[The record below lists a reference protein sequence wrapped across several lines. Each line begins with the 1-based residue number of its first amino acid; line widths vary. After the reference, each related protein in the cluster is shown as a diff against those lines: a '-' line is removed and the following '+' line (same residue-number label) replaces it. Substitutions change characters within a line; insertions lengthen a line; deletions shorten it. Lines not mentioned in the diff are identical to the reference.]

1 MAVLVRF
8 VKIMLFT
15 AFLAVL
21 GPVLIF
27 AVIMLMSPGAHLN
40 PDVSRDE
47 LVTKLSGAFAMWFG
61 VMFFLGFIS
70 FVAGLPRKFSIR
82 FGDRDAF
89 LARLDAAARS
99 VRYRPRGSDGERLV
113 FKPPFYALLAERIT
127 AAVGNGEAEISA
139 PQGLR
144 KKLEKKLAA
153 GV

>member
-8 VKIMLFT
+8 VKIMIFT

-27 AVIMLMSPGAHLN
+27 AVIMLTSPGAHLS

-47 LVTKLSGAFAMWFG
+47 LVSKLSGAFAMWFG
-61 VMFFLGFIS
+61 VMFFLGFIT
-70 FVAGLPRKFSIR
+70 FVAGLPKRFSVR
-82 FGDRDAF
+82 FDNRDAF

-113 FKPPFYALLAERIT
+113 FRPPFYALLAEKMT
-127 AAVGNGEAEISA
+127 ATVGAGEAEISA
-139 PQGLR
+139 PAGLR
-144 KKLEKKLAA
+144 KKLEKKLS
-153 GV
+153 

>member
-27 AVIMLMSPGAHLN
+27 VIIMLMSPGAHLN

-47 LVTKLSGAFAMWFG
+47 LVGKLSGAFAMWFG

-70 FVAGLPRKFSIR
+70 FVVGLPKKFSVR
-82 FGDRDAF
+82 FDDRDAF
-89 LARLDAAARS
+89 LACLDMAARS

-113 FKPPFYALLAERIT
+113 FKPPFYALLAEKMT
-127 AAVGNGEAEISA
+127 ATVGAGEAEISA
-139 PQGLR
+139 PVGLR
-144 KKLEKKLAA
+144 KKLEKKLAS
-153 GV
+153 